1 MKPRRIAPLLGGL
14 ALAACSVVGV
24 RSGTE
29 EPTYRVLAHVGAV
42 EIREYGPR
50 LAAETVVQG
59 SEEGTRSAGFRR
71 LAAYIFGANQSNSK
85 IAMTAPVVQQADKGE
100 TIAMTAPVSQHRE
113 ADGAWRIR
121 FFMPAQYTLATLP
134 KPTNPAVRIVPVPA
148 ERYAVYRFS
157 GRATPRAVS
166 AAQQALLKTLEGGG
180 WQPVGDPAVW
190 LYDPPWTLP
199 PFRRN
204 EAVVPVMVATP

>member
-1 MKPRRIAPLLGGL
+1 MNPRRILPLLGGL
-14 ALAACSVVGV
+14 ALAACSAVGV

-29 EPTYRVLAHVGAV
+29 EPTYRVLAHVGAA

-59 SEEGTRSAGFRR
+59 SEEASRSAGFRR
-71 LAAYIFGANQSNSK
+71 LAGYIFGANQTNSK
-85 IAMTAPVVQQADKGE
+85 IAMTAPVVQQGDKSE
-100 TIAMTAPVSQHRE
+100 KIAMTAPVSQHRE

-134 KPTNPAVRIVPVPA
+134 KPTNPAVHIVAVPP

-157 GRATPRAVS
+157 GRATPGAVA
-166 AAQQALLKTLEGGG
+166 AAQQTLVKTLQSGG
-180 WQPVGDPAVW
+180 WQPVGDAAVW

-199 PFRRN
+199 PLRRN
-204 EAVVPVMVATP
+204 EAVVPVMVTTP